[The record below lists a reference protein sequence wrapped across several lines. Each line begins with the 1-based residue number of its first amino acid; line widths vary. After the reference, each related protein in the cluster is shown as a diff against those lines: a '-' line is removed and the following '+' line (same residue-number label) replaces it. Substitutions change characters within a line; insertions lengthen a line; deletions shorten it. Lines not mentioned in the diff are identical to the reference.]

1 MLWLLYLWTDS
12 FLFYFIICKEK
23 YYLCL
28 CFEEWRLPSFT
39 HFIAINCCFFSF
51 YSLQTKN
58 LSLFVLWRLT
68 WATFF
73 YIYFLLCVV
82 TTILHTTKLPVI
94 VSLHKEIWPFF
105 VAITHC
111 RDPYYTFLRP
121 IFLSLSQC
129 HYIVHTLERFNHF
142 LLPLQIVK
150 NHTPPSSDSSF
161 QWVPPLS
168 PLICS
173 YYWKYIIQRTML
185 LAWEFYYFL

>member
-1 MLWLLYLWTDS
+1 M
-12 FLFYFIICKEK
+12 FFFILFSANQKLVFVCAMK
-23 YYLCL
+23 
-28 CFEEWRLPSFT
+28 T
-39 HFIAINCCFFSF
+39 HMGH
-51 YSLQTKN
+51 
-58 LSLFVLWRLT
+58 
-68 WATFF
+68 FF
-73 YIYFLLCVV
+73 YIYIFLLCVV

-142 LLPLQIVK
+142 LLPLQIAE